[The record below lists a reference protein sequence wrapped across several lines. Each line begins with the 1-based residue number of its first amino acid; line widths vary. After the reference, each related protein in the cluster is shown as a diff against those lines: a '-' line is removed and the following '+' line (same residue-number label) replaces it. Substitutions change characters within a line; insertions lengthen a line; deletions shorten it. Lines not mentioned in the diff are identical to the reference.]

1 MGLNMINID
10 FRTAPHD
17 YKHWNISFSGSIAT
31 LVLDVDEEESSSRGY
46 RLKLNS
52 YDLSVDIELNDAIQR
67 LRFEHPSVH
76 CVILTSAKQN
86 VFCAGANIGMLS
98 TASHS
103 SKVNF
108 CKFTNETRLA
118 IEDASRN
125 SGQIYFCAING
136 SCAGGGYELALAT
149 DHIAIIDDGAT
160 SVSLP
165 EVPLL
170 GVLPGTGGLTRLV
183 DKRQV
188 RKDHADYFCTIE
200 EGIRGQRAVEWN
212 LVDELIPRSFWKEA
226 VSARAKKLT
235 EQSDRPIEAE
245 GIELTPLNRNLSD
258 NLIEYTYVKC
268 MIDTVLMAA
277 HITVHAPFS
286 APPEDLESIHRE
298 GANFWLLAMTRELED
313 LILHLRFNC
322 SNIGTWLLYT
332 EGQSKFVESVDKIL
346 VDHSKN
352 WFIQE
357 MILYTKRTFKRLDLS
372 ARSMFALIKPGSC
385 FSGTLLELALCA
397 DRIYMLDGIFENQNE
412 PAATILVTTANQG
425 CYPMGNGLTRI
436 DVRFL
441 NNTSALSSIKKQ
453 IGKHLKAQEA
463 MALGLITFAPDDID
477 WEDETRMAIEERAAF
492 SPDALSGMEAS
503 LRFAGPETMETKIF
517 SRLSAWQNWVFQ
529 RPNAVGEKGTLTLYG
544 SGKRPDFDVER
555 V

>member
-1 MGLNMINID
+1 MNVD

-17 YKHWNISFSGSIAT
+17 YKHWKISCSGSTAILA
-31 LVLDVDEEESSSRGY
+31 LDVDEEESNLRGY

-52 YDLSVDIELNDAIQR
+52 YDLFVDIELNDAIQR

-76 CVILTSAKQN
+76 CVTLTSAKNN
-86 VFCAGANIGMLS
+86 VFCAGANIGMLG

-118 IEDASRN
+118 IEDASQN
-125 SGQIYFCAING
+125 SGQSYICAING
-136 SCAGGGYELALAT
+136 SCSGGGYELALAT
-149 DHIAIIDDGAT
+149 DHIAIIDDGAS

-183 DKRQV
+183 DKRRV
-188 RKDHADYFCTIE
+188 RRDHADYFCTLE

-212 LVDELIPRSFWKEA
+212 LVDELIPRSSWKDA
-226 VSARAKKLT
+226 ISARANEIAQK
-235 EQSDRPIEAE
+235 SNRPTKTK
-245 GIELTPLNRNLSD
+245 GIELTPLDRKISD
-258 NLIEYTYVKC
+258 NLIQYTYVKC
-268 MIDTVLMAA
+268 KINPFQMSA
-277 HITVHAPFS
+277 HITVYAPFS
-286 APPEDLESIHRE
+286 KPPEDLESIIHE

-313 LILHLRFNC
+313 LILHLRFNS

-332 EGQSKFVESVDKIL
+332 EGQGEFVELVDKIL
-346 VDHSKN
+346 FNHSQN
-352 WFIQE
+352 WLIRE

-385 FSGTLLELALCA
+385 FSGTLFELALCA
-397 DRIYMLDGIFENQNE
+397 DRVYMLDGNFEDQKE
-412 PAATILVTTANQG
+412 PAPAIVMTAANHG
-425 CYPMGNGLTRI
+425 YYPMGNELTRI
-436 DVRFL
+436 QSRFI
-441 NNTSALSSIKKQ
+441 NNMPALSFIKKQ
-453 IGKHLKAQEA
+453 IGKPLKAPEA
-463 MALGLITFAPDDID
+463 LDCGLITFAPDDID
-477 WEDETRMAIEERAAF
+477 WEDEIRIAIEERAAF

-544 SGKRPDFDVER
+544 SGKRPEFDLER